1 MKYVRNMRKQDIDP
15 VAGRRNRSY
24 QGTFIVEVM
33 VLGRKFTTKVRSFA
47 HRIRDSVAES
57 IAKTL
62 LGWLSFEP
70 RIVTI
75 SVNGKK
81 AVAEY
86 THLPHDTITSIKKAL
101 ASIAHQFSPA

>member
-1 MKYVRNMRKQDIDP
+1 MKYIKYVRKQDVDP
-15 VAGRRNRSY
+15 VAGRRNRGY
-24 QGTFIVEVM
+24 RGTFIVEVM

-62 LGWLSFEP
+62 LGWLRFEP
-70 RIVTI
+70 RTVTI

-81 AVAEY
+81 ATAEY
-86 THLPHDTITSIKKAL
+86 SYLPHDTIASIKKAL